1 MILLLVASAV
11 SFAVQEW
18 IDGGVILAIALVNI
32 FIGVAQEVRTCLLS
46 FLLFLF
52 LLSFTPLSK
61 KQCPEKKNMQPKK
74 QYRAEKTLDALRNLA
89 AARATV
95 RRRRR
100 SSRDT
105 GSDAAA
111 AAHQLEE
118 VDATELVPGDV
129 IVLDATSG
137 SAASAVPADAR
148 VLESYGLRVAETSLT
163 GAFFV
168 WLL

>member
-1 MILLLVASAV
+1 MP
-11 SFAVQEW
+11 
-18 IDGGVILAIALVNI
+18 
-32 FIGVAQEVRTCLLS
+32 R
-46 FLLFLF
+46 
-52 LLSFTPLSK
+52 K
-61 KQCPEKKNMQPKK
+61 KKYATKK

-105 GSDAAA
+105 GSDAAAA